1 MRTRILSI
9 LAAVVLLAGCAEV
22 MSLLEEAA
30 PAPLTEREVADGLKE
45 ALTTGARNAAARLA
59 AENGYYS
66 DEALRIPLPDE
77 ARVIVDNISRI
88 PGGEKLVEDV
98 VIRINRAAEDAAGE
112 AAPVFVSA
120 VTEMTIAD
128 AFGILRG
135 EDNAATAYLRRTT
148 GEELYALYRPK
159 IATSTSKEIVGGVS
173 TRESWE
179 SLTGTWNRL
188 ADSLV
193 GRAAGF
199 NTVQTDL
206 DDFLTR
212 KALDGLFTLIAQEE
226 LKIRTDVSARVTP
239 LLRRVFG
246 STGTGSYA
254 DQQRLPM
261 MRSDRHGVSN
271 PILSESK

>member
-1 MRTRILSI
+1 
-9 LAAVVLLAGCAEV
+9 

-59 AENGYYS
+59 AENGYYG

-98 VIRINRAAEDAAGE
+98 VVRVNRAAEDAAGE

-135 EDNAATAYLRRTT
+135 EDDAATAYLRRTT
-148 GEELYALYRPK
+148 GEELYALYRPR

-239 LLRRVFG
+239 ILRRVFG
-246 STGTGSYA
+246 S
-254 DQQRLPM
+254 P
-261 MRSDRHGVSN
+261 
-271 PILSESK
+271 